1 MSNSEQALDS
11 TNEAVNKASN
21 EATNPSFAPQ
31 HILVTGGAGFIG
43 ANFVHWVARNHPQ
56 AHMTVLV
63 RSRMPANAR
72 SRCMPAANLTFVH
85 GNICDAELVE
95 SLFFWL
101 NHALR
106 RSTPD

>member
-43 ANFVHWVARNHPQ
+43 ANFVHWVAR
-56 AHMTVLV
+56 
-63 RSRMPANAR
+63 
-72 SRCMPAANLTFVH
+72 
-85 GNICDAELVE
+85 II
-95 SLFFWL
+95 
-101 NHALR
+101 R
-106 RSTPD
+106 RPT

>member
-56 AHMTVLV
+56 AHMNCSGCAT
-63 RSRMPANAR
+63 RIAGKRE
-72 SRCMPAANLTFVH
+72 NLDGVA
-85 GNICDAELVE
+85 GRE
-95 SLFFWL
+95 
-101 NHALR
+101 
-106 RSTPD
+106 PDL